1 VAEHEE
7 VKPEFTPPAEAA
19 APEKLD
25 APASG
30 ASEAY
35 RVQLEM
41 YEGPMDLL
49 LDLIRKQEIDI
60 HNIPIAKI
68 TGQYL
73 DYLHQLEQL
82 DIDVSADFI
91 YMAATLIYIKSK
103 MLLPPDPMALAEE
116 LGDPRDELVQRLLEY
131 EQFKNAAQMLRE
143 KSQIEAHVWSHP
155 DRSMYASEETE
166 GEIVVSLVD
175 VVKAF
180 QAVLERRKEITRI
193 ELRHDTFTVA
203 QMMELLRRQLVASEE
218 PVSLV
223 SFFESCPSRHA
234 MIVGFLAVL
243 EMVRM
248 QAILLVQETMF
259 GEISMRKHRM
269 FDAVFSGGEA
279 MTQIDEQY
287 L

>member
-1 VAEHEE
+1 VTEHEDIR
-7 VKPEFTPPAEAA
+7 PEFTPAGEGVSPRRIEVSSD
-19 APEKLD
+19 E
-25 APASG
+25 ASG
-30 ASEAY
+30 AY
-35 RVQLEM
+35 RVQLEI

-73 DYLHQLEQL
+73 DYLHQLEEL

-103 MLLPPDPMALAEE
+103 MLLPPDPMAGPEE

-143 KSQIEAHVWSHP
+143 KQQLEAHVWSHP
-155 DRSMYASEETE
+155 DRSMYDSEETE

-180 QAVLERRKEITRI
+180 QAVLERRNEIARI

-203 QMMELLRRQLVASEE
+203 QMMEILRKQLVAAEE

-223 SFFESCPSRHA
+223 KFFESCPSRHA
-234 MIVGFLAVL
+234 MIVAFLAVL

-248 QAILLVQETMF
+248 QAILLVQQAMF
-259 GEISMRKHRM
+259 EDIFIRKHKM
-269 FDAVFSGGEA
+269 FDAVFSGEGTVA
-279 MTQIDEQY
+279 QIDEQY